1 MMVRFYFPKQDN
13 DGCPTDMDKV
23 KAWFLDTVGG
33 LTLYDGRGVW
43 KNAEGKVYD
52 EPVTI
57 VEILLPST
65 DAGFAT
71 VHELIDVA
79 YWFKTE
85 YKQESVCYAVDGG
98 AVFI

>member
-1 MMVRFYFPKQDN
+1 MMVRFYFSKQDN
-13 DGCPTDMDKV
+13 DGHLVDTDKV
-23 KAWFLDTVGG
+23 KARFLDIVGG
-33 LTLYDGRGVW
+33 LTLYDGCGAW

-65 DAGFAT
+65 DAGFTT
-71 VHELIDVA
+71 VYELAYVA

-85 YKQESVCYAVDGG
+85 YKQESVCYAVDGE
-98 AVFI
+98 AVFV

>member
-1 MMVRFYFPKQDN
+1 MVVRFYFPKQDN
-13 DGCPTDMDKV
+13 DGRPVDMGAV
-23 KAWFLDTVGG
+23 KAQFLDVVDG

-43 KNAEGKVYD
+43 KNVEDKVYD

-71 VHELIDVA
+71 VHELTDVA
-79 YWFKTE
+79 EWFKTE
-85 YKQESVCYAVDGG
+85 YKQESVCYAVDGE